1 MGLSPE
7 ILGLLADQD
16 GVVSRRRVLEGGL
29 APNDVRRMVRRR
41 EWVAVHPGIYVDH
54 TGPLTWRQRAWAAV
68 LHAWP
73 ASLCDLSALRIVDGP
88 GRHPDDLIHVAIDV
102 SRRVADRPGV
112 RVHRMAHAIERTAW
126 NLSPPRLRYDEA
138 ALDVAAA
145 APSDFAALGLIAQV
159 CAGRRTT
166 AVRLAEALAR
176 RARSP
181 RRDWLAAVLAD
192 VADGACSVL
201 EHGYLHRVE
210 RAHQLPRAER
220 QERAT
225 ATLGVVYRDAT
236 YNELYL
242 ELDGRLYH
250 DTAAQRDRDLDR
262 DLDAAVERRTT
273 IRLGYGQVYARPCAA
288 AARVAVLLR
297 HRGWTDTSVACG
309 PDCQVLSGWSPDA
322 NM

>member
-7 ILGLLADQD
+7 IVGLLADQD
-16 GVVSRRRVLEGGL
+16 GLVSRRQALEGGL
-29 APNDVRRMVRRR
+29 APHDVRRLVRRR
-41 EWVAVHPGIYVDH
+41 EWVLVHPGIYVDH
-54 TGPLTWRQRAWAAV
+54 TGPPTWRQRAWAAV
-68 LHAWP
+68 LYAWP
-73 ASLCDLSALRIVDGP
+73 ASLCDVSALRIVDGP

-112 RVHRMAHAIERTAW
+112 RVHRRAHVDARTSW
-126 NLSPPRLRYDEA
+126 NLSPPRMHYDEA

-145 APSDFAALGLIAQV
+145 APSDFAALGLIAEV

-176 RARSP
+176 RARTP
-181 RRDWLAAVLAD
+181 RRDWLTSVLAD

-210 RAHQLPRAER
+210 RAHRLPRAER

-225 ATLGVVYRDAT
+225 ATLGVVDRDAT
-236 YNELYL
+236 YDELYL

-273 IRLGYGQVYARPCAA
+273 IRLGYGQVFARSCAT
-288 AARVAVLLR
+288 AARIALLLR
-297 HRGWTDTSVACG
+297 HRGWSDSPVACG
-309 PDCQVLSGWSPDA
+309 PDCQVLSAWSSEA
-322 NM
+322 SG